1 MNGVLMLEDGVFFRG
16 TRFGATESGGGEVV
30 FNTSLTG
37 YQEIVTD
44 PSYAGQMVVLTYPH
58 IGNYGVNAEDVES
71 TRIHAAG
78 LIVRDHHPVPS
89 NWRSTASLGEY
100 LTTSGTPGLCGV
112 DTRALV
118 GHIRTHGALRG
129 VIADLADADALPLVG
144 RVGAAADRGAADL
157 ADADLATA
165 DDPRLAAL
173 WATAQQVVSIA
184 GQDLARVVTCAAPY
198 TLGPADARYHV
209 VVMDFGAKQNILRQL
224 LQQECRLTVV
234 PATTTAAEILA
245 LAPDGLMLSNGPGD
259 PEPVDY
265 AVTTIRALIGKMP
278 IFGICLGHQLL
289 GIALGG
295 RTFKLPFGHRGANH
309 PVRDLDTG
317 RVEIT
322 SQNHGFAVDP
332 GSLDGSAVALTHL
345 HLNDDTVA
353 GLRHRRTPT
362 FSVQFHPEASPGPH
376 DSHHLFERF
385 GDAMRRWRQAHPTG
399 AAA

>member
-1 MNGVLMLEDGVFFRG
+1 MDGVLMLEDGTFFRG
-16 TRFGATESGGGEVV
+16 TRFGAADGGGGEVV

-71 TRIHAAG
+71 ARIHAAG

-89 NWRSTASLGEY
+89 NWRSTATLSEY
-100 LTTSGTPGLCGV
+100 LAASGTPGLCGV

-118 GHIRTHGALRG
+118 GHIRRHGALRG
-129 VIADLADADALPLVG
+129 VIRDLHDADALPLVG
-144 RVGAAADRGAADL
+144 RLASATG
-157 ADADLATA
+157 ADADLPAA
-165 DDPRLAAL
+165 DDARLQRAHAEASAL
-173 WATAQQVVSIA
+173 PSMA
-184 GQDLARVVTCAAPY
+184 GQDLARAVTCAAPY
-198 TLGPADARYHV
+198 TLGEPDAELHV
-209 VVMDFGAKQNILRQL
+209 VVVDFGAKKNILRQL
-224 LQQECRLTVV
+224 LQQGCRLTVV
-234 PATTTAAEILA
+234 PASTTAEAILA
-245 LAPDGLMLSNGPGD
+245 MQPDGVMLSNGPGD
-259 PEPVDY
+259 PEPVTY
-265 AVTTIRALIGKMP
+265 AVETIRALVGRIP

-332 GSLDGSAVALTHL
+332 GSLDGSKVALTHL

-353 GLRHRRTPT
+353 GLRHRFTPT

-385 GDAMRRWRQAHPTG
+385 GDAMRRWKRGQHG